1 MNPVYVKLFKK
12 QNKLLLSKCILI
24 HLAGVIWIFNKVLKR
39 VVKQCAVCDRTA
51 GDAAAA
57 VVEVL

>member
-12 QNKLLLSKCILI
+12 QNKLLLSTCILI

-39 VVKQCAVCDRTA
+39 VVKQNVQFVIVPLGT
-51 GDAAAA
+51 
-57 VVEVL
+57 LQQP

>member
-39 VVKQCAVCDRTA
+39 VEKQNVQFVIVPLGT
-51 GDAAAA
+51 
-57 VVEVL
+57 LQQP

>member
-12 QNKLLLSKCILI
+12 QNKLLLSKCILL

-39 VVKQCAVCDRTA
+39 VVKQNVQFVIVPLGT
-51 GDAAAA
+51 
-57 VVEVL
+57 LQQP

>member
-24 HLAGVIWIFNKVLKR
+24 HLAGIFNKVLKR
-39 VVKQCAVCDRTA
+39 VVKQNVQFVIVPLGT
-51 GDAAAA
+51 
-57 VVEVL
+57 LQQP

>member
-12 QNKLLLSKCILI
+12 QNKLLLSTCILI

-39 VVKQCAVCDRTA
+39 VVKQNVQFVIVPL
-51 GDAAAA
+51 G
-57 VVEVL
+57 EVL

>member
-39 VVKQCAVCDRTA
+39 VVKQNVQF
-51 GDAAAA
+51 
-57 VVEVL
+57 VIVPLVEVL

>member
-24 HLAGVIWIFNKVLKR
+24 HLAGVIWIFNKALKR
-39 VVKQCAVCDRTA
+39 VVKQNVQFVIVPLGT
-51 GDAAAA
+51 
-57 VVEVL
+57 LQQP